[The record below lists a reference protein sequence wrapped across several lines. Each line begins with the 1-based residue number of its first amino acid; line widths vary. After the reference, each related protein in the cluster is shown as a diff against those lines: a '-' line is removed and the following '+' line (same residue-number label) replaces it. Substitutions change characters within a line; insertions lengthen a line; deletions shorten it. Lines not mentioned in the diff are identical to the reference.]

1 MASPEQLRLEQSL
14 RVEQP
19 LRLKGVV
26 GIQNMGNTC
35 YVNTVLQLLR
45 TCQTWNGFCLTQ
57 PISPDKKMVL
67 AYKDMLATMWS
78 AYKPAYV
85 RPLAFMNDIRIAVQN
100 TPYVMFG
107 QPMQN
112 DAHEYLA
119 YLMDQ
124 FHEELKVDSL
134 PAPEG
139 DTMEIMAER
148 AWSLFLMK
156 KTSPFVAMF
165 FGMLRKTVICSNCQ
179 NKTYQWELFNTLKIP
194 CEGATFEEWIQREVN
209 EISDIDAYKCNT
221 CNGKYPAKKYSH
233 LWKAPEHLFIVIH
246 RFEGNGMK
254 RMGSCPGMEVLSLTP
269 FFAEEVVEK
278 IKTYELCGIGDHH
291 GGHIHGG
298 HYTAQFK
305 HPISSEWWFFDD
317 ERAGELGYPQFSPS
331 NYIFSYRVLS

>member
-1 MASPEQLRLEQSL
+1 MADP
-14 RVEQP
+14 P
-19 LRLKGVV
+19 LRIKGVV

-45 TCQTWNGFCLTQ
+45 TSSAWTGFCVTQ
-57 PISPDKKMVL
+57 SIDPTKKITS
-67 AYKDMLATMWS
+67 AYKDMLTTMWS
-78 AYKPAYV
+78 AYKPAYI
-85 RPLAFMNDIRIAVQN
+85 RPLAFIADIRKAVQN

-124 FHEELKVDSL
+124 FHEELKVDAVYL
-134 PAPEG
+134 PIEDMSMDA
-139 DTMEIMAER
+139 MATR
-148 AWSLFLMK
+148 AWHLFLSK
-156 KTSPFVAMF
+156 KTSPLVDMF

-194 CEGATFEEWIQREVN
+194 CEGATFEEWIKKEVN
-209 EISDIDAYKCNT
+209 EVSDIDAYKCDT
-221 CNGKYPAKKYSH
+221 CNAKYPAKKYSH

-246 RFEGNGMK
+246 RFQGNGMK
-254 RMGSCPGMEVLSLTP
+254 LMGSCSGTESLSLTP
-269 FFAEEVVEK
+269 FFAEEVPNK

-298 HYTAQFK
+298 HYTSQFK
-305 HPISSEWWFFDD
+305 HPISDEWWFFDD
-317 ERAGELGYPQFSPS
+317 ERAGELGSPRFSSS
-331 NYIFSYRVLS
+331 NYIFSYRVMQ